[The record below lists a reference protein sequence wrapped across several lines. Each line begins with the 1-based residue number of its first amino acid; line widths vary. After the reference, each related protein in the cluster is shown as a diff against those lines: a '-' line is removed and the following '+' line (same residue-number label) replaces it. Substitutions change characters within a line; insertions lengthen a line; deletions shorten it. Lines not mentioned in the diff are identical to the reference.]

1 MVLYMEAV
9 FARWIPKWFLLLIL
23 SILIGGLIGL
33 EQESYHRKREE
44 KHFGGIRTFPL
55 ISMFGF
61 STTYFVNSTAV
72 TVIVFACFSLMIVGE
87 YIYEAFY
94 FNKKGITTEV
104 AGLFTYILGVI
115 LAKGFIIEAATLSI
129 LITLILSLRDYIHGF
144 IEKYIY
150 EKDVLAILKFLIV
163 SAIMY
168 PLLPN
173 ESYTFLKLNPRS
185 IWLMVIL
192 ISSISFVAYFAT
204 RLMGTKKG
212 IMVTA
217 LLGGLLSSTAT
228 TLAFAKRSKEVPKLS
243 KELALGIILASSI
256 MFLRQ
261 WVIMFII
268 YPSIS
273 FKFLLFAVVV
283 FSVGLIFFFGKRSKG
298 IQAVDVSFSNPYDLS
313 HALFFGAFYTLILI
327 LSRLANMYLGAK
339 GVYLLGFVSGLADVD
354 PLTISMTQLSKDG
367 VIAINVALVS
377 IIISSITN
385 TFMKGV
391 YASVFGDRN
400 LSKCVWKAF
409 VLMGIVS
416 VLFILGKNLLT

>member
-1 MVLYMEAV
+1 MEALLLKWV
-9 FARWIPKWFLLLIL
+9 PKWFFLLVL

-55 ISMFGF
+55 ISMLGF
-61 STTYFVNSTAV
+61 STTYFLNNTAI

-87 YIYEAFY
+87 YLYEAFY

-104 AGLFTYILGVI
+104 AGLFTYVLGII
-115 LAKGFIIEAATLSI
+115 LAKGFVIESAALSI
-129 LITLILSLRDYIHGF
+129 IITLILSLRDYIHGF

-150 EKDVLAILKFLIV
+150 EKDMAAILKFLVV

-185 IWLMVIL
+185 IWLMVVL
-192 ISSISFVAYFAT
+192 ISSISFAAYFAT
-204 RLMGTKKG
+204 KLLGTKKG
-212 IMVTA
+212 IMITA

-228 TLAFAKRSKEVPKLS
+228 TLAFAKRSKEVPELS

-256 MFLRQ
+256 MFVRQ
-261 WVIMFII
+261 WLIMFII

-273 FKFLLFAVVV
+273 LKFLLFGVAVFV
-283 FSVGLIFFFGKRSKG
+283 VGLIFFLSKHSKVT
-298 IQAVDVSFSNPYDLS
+298 QSVDVVFSNPYDLS
-313 HALFFGAFYTLILI
+313 HALFFGIFYTLILI
-327 LSRLANMYLGAK
+327 LSRLANMYLGSK

-367 VIAINVALVS
+367 VIAVNVALVS

-385 TFMKGV
+385 TFVKGV
-391 YASVFGDRN
+391 YANMFGSKD
-400 LSKCVWKAF
+400 LSRCVWKAF
-409 VLMGIVS
+409 AFMGVVS
-416 VLFILGKNLLT
+416 ILFILGKNLLL